1 MLELI
6 AEKIIRNGRRCIDSY
21 AFPIAI
27 GSNMFSMSAFLVLL
41 GLIGKV
47 NIAADVGLVQ
57 AATAAIFFAFSANAR
72 NLILRDGKGRVAGQ
86 LLIFRFFTLP
96 VLAFIS
102 YLLSVGVADV
112 KGVIVVALLGRRC
125 AEWIAELHISESE
138 RIGELKFGYRFI
150 TIQAGSFFLIAIA
163 IILEYSAMVIA
174 GLTFW
179 AISPILLS
187 FQFLA
192 NGITKNRL
200 EWKSTWKIIL
210 PHLGS
215 SWVIGLS
222 TYLFR
227 LLLLLLVGKAIAG
240 LLFSAYA
247 GGGMLNSIYT
257 YALGPSLVLQK
268 FKTQE
273 GHTNRNAF
281 IVVTAIALIGLVM
294 ALWACSATIQPVDPA
309 NQSFFWFVFGISMI
323 GAGVMILAQRTRL
336 YLLQLHQSDDVVAPD
351 VLANILI
358 IASVP
363 FAYYLFG
370 YAALPYLFLWNAVV
384 NWVFYQL
391 ALAVVPYGDGYDY
404 YTSATKDNT
413 MIKCLKMN
421 RHRIQVCVLVL
432 ICLPVFF
439 QLSGSIFNAKD
450 IIYDTQGSL
459 FFVPLPLSVL
469 ACFLGLIF
477 MLRYDLV
484 KITVGFLFSFFLIMV
499 FSTFV
504 IASAEK
510 QLELDKMIFL
520 IQFIL
525 PVFGLILGHSYQ
537 EPDKKHLR
545 FEVIFFSVIAIIVP
559 LELIASWIQ
568 KYLILSPY
576 IYFFSIYQHLQY
588 VPVIIVSLYFL
599 SLAVLFEYNVGRK
612 LLFLLAPFIGIY
624 AAASI
629 SALAM
634 LIALSGSVLSVI
646 FFLRRGLGKSV
657 LILTMLVLVPLLLYA
672 FMLRTNPTFHQKF
685 QSLIQSQRDTIFAQ
699 RDTSFAK
706 HLPNISERIYYW
718 KYYLTGITEN
728 PKTFFLGHEKRPDR
742 DKYPSAHNYY
752 LDLVYNYG
760 LISLFPFLFL
770 IAYTFIKLKN
780 RMRYGPMP
788 LDLIALALVVL
799 FFVLV
804 DSSLKVGFRQ
814 PYPGIIMFFLWGVL
828 LTKLAPHTEDK
839 NKISQVVL

>member
-1 MLELI
+1 LLELI
-6 AEKIIRNGRRCIDSY
+6 AEKTFRNGRRRIDSY
-21 AFPIAI
+21 VFPIAI
-27 GSNMFSMSAFLVLL
+27 ASNMFSMSAFLVLL
-41 GLIGKV
+41 GIIGKV
-47 NIAADVGLVQ
+47 KLAADVGLVQ

-72 NLILRDGKGRVAGQ
+72 NLVLRDGKGTVASQ
-86 LLIFRFFTLP
+86 LLIFRFLTLP

-112 KGVIVVALLGRRC
+112 KGIIVVALLGRRC

-138 RIGELKFGYRFI
+138 RTGELKVGYRFI
-150 TIQAGSFFLIAIA
+150 TIQAGSFFLITIA
-163 IILEYSAMVIA
+163 IIFEYSAMVIA

-192 NGITKNRL
+192 NGITKNRP
-200 EWKSTWKIIL
+200 EWKSTWRIIV

-215 SWVIGLS
+215 SWVIRL
-222 TYLFR
+222 TIYLFR
-227 LLLLLLVGKAIAG
+227 LLLILLVGKPIAG

-247 GGGMLNSIYT
+247 AGGMLNSAYT
-257 YALGPSLVLQK
+257 YALGPSLVLQRS
-268 FKTQE
+268 KTQE
-273 GHTNRNAF
+273 GHTHRNAF

-294 ALWACSATIQPVDPA
+294 ALWAGAATIQPVDPE
-309 NQSFFWFVFGISMI
+309 NQSFFWLVFGISMI

-336 YLLQLHQSDDVVAPD
+336 YLLQLYKSDDVVVPD

-370 YAALPYLFLWNAVV
+370 YAALPYLFLWNAVI

-391 ALAVVPYGDGYDY
+391 ALVMAPYGDGCDY
-404 YTSATKDNT
+404 YTSATQDNT
-413 MIKCLKMN
+413 MIKRLKLN
-421 RHRIQVCVLVL
+421 RHRIQICVLVL

-450 IIYDTQGSL
+450 LIYDTQGSL
-459 FFVPLPLSVL
+459 FCVPLPLSVL
-469 ACFLGLIF
+469 ACFLGIAF

-525 PVFGLILGHSYQ
+525 PVFGLVLGHSYQ

-568 KYLILSPY
+568 KHLILSPY

-588 VPVIIVSLYFL
+588 VPVIIISLYFL
-599 SLAVLFEYNVGRK
+599 SLPVLFEYNVGRK
-612 LLFLLAPFIGIY
+612 LLFLLSPFIGIY
-624 AAASI
+624 AIASLSMLAI
-629 SALAM
+629 SLAV
-634 LIALSGSVLSVI
+634 LGSLLTLFILGIRRSEVPAFIIGILVIATL
-646 FFLRRGLGKSV
+646 FLYGFGLK
-657 LILTMLVLVPLLLYA
+657 T
-672 FMLRTNPTFHQKF
+672 FNPNFKQKF
-685 QSLIQSQRDTIFAQ
+685 QLNSQKL
-699 RDTSFAK
+699 SSN
-706 HLPNISERIYYW
+706 LPNLRERQYYW
-718 KYYLTGITEN
+718 KYYLKGIFEN
-728 PKTFFLGHEKRPDR
+728 PKTSLLGHAKRPDR
-742 DKYPSAHNYY
+742 NKFPSAHNYY
-752 LDLVYNYG
+752 LDLAYNYG
-760 LISLFPFLFL
+760 LLSLLPFLYL
-770 IAYTFIKLKN
+770 ITHTIIKLKN
-780 RMRYGPMP
+780 RMRNGPLS
-788 LDLIALALVVL
+788 LDLIALSLVVL

-828 LTKLAPHTEDK
+828 LAKLAPQLD
-839 NKISQVVL
+839 

>member
-1 MLELI
+1 
-6 AEKIIRNGRRCIDSY
+6 
-21 AFPIAI
+21 
-27 GSNMFSMSAFLVLL
+27 MFSMSAFLVLL
-41 GLIGKV
+41 GFIGKV
-47 NIAADVGLVQ
+47 NLAADVGLVQ

-72 NLILRDGKGRVAGQ
+72 NLVLRDGKGTVASQ
-86 LLIFRFFTLP
+86 LLIFRFLTLP

-112 KGVIVVALLGRRC
+112 KGIIVVALLGRRC

-138 RIGELKFGYRFI
+138 RIGELKVGYRFI

-163 IILEYSAMVIA
+163 IILDYSAMVIA

-192 NGITKNRL
+192 NGIIKNKP
-200 EWKSTWKIIL
+200 EWKSTWRIIL

-215 SWVIGLS
+215 SWVIGLT

-227 LLLLLLVGKAIAG
+227 LLLILLVGKPIAG

-247 GGGMLNSIYT
+247 AGGMLNSIYT
-257 YALGPSLVLQK
+257 YALGPSLVLQRS
-268 FKTQE
+268 KTQE
-273 GHTNRNAF
+273 GHTDRNVF

-294 ALWACSATIQPVDPA
+294 ALWAGATTIQTVDPE

-323 GAGVMILAQRTRL
+323 GAGVMILSQRIRL
-336 YLLQLHQSDDVVAPD
+336 YLLQLYKSDDVVVPD

-358 IASVP
+358 IVSVP

-370 YAALPYLFLWNAVV
+370 YAALPYLFLWNAVI
-384 NWVFYQL
+384 NWGFYQL
-391 ALAVVPYGDGYDY
+391 ASFMAPYGDGYDY
-404 YTSATKDNT
+404 YTSATQDNT
-413 MIKCLKMN
+413 MIKRLKLN

-439 QLSGSIFNAKD
+439 QLSGSVFNAKD
-450 IIYDTQGSL
+450 LIYDTQGSL
-459 FFVPLPLSVL
+459 FYVPLPLSVL
-469 ACFLGLIF
+469 ACYLGLAF

-484 KITVGFLFSFFLIMV
+484 KITVGFILSFFLIMV

-510 QLELDKMIFL
+510 QFQLDKMILL

-525 PVFGLILGHSYQ
+525 PVFGLVLGHSYQ

-559 LELIASWIQ
+559 LELIASWNQ
-568 KYLILSPY
+568 KYLILLPY
-576 IYFFSIYQHLQY
+576 IYFFSIYQHLEY
-588 VPVIIVSLYFL
+588 VPVIITSLYFL
-599 SLAVLFEYNVGRK
+599 SLPVLFEHDVGRK
-612 LLFLLAPFIGIY
+612 LIFLLAPFIGIY

-629 SALAM
+629 SVLAM
-634 LIALSGSVLSVI
+634 LIALSGSVLSI
-646 FFLRRGLGKSV
+646 MFFLRRGLGKSV
-657 LILTMLVLVPLLLYA
+657 LTLTMLVLAPLLLYA
-672 FMLRTNPTFHQKF
+672 FMSRTNLTFHHKF
-685 QSLIQSQRDTIFAQ
+685 QSPIQLQ

-706 HLPNISERIYYW
+706 KFPNIGERIYYW

-728 PKTFFLGHEKRPDR
+728 PKTFFLGHAKRPDR
-742 DKYPSAHNYY
+742 DKYPSAYNYY

-760 LISLFPFLFL
+760 FISLFPFLFL
-770 IAYTFIKLKN
+770 IAYTIIKLKN
-780 RMRYGPMP
+780 RMRYGQMP
-788 LDLIALALVVL
+788 LDLIALSLIVL

-828 LTKLAPHTEDK
+828 LAKLAPQLD
-839 NKISQVVL
+839 